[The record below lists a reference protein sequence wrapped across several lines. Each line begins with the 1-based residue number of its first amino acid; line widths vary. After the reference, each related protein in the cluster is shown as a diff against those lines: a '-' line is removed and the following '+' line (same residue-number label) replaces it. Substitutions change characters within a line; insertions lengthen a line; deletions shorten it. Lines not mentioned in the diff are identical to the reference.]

1 MARELLPDET
11 VANWR
16 IVRRLADGGFGTVYE
31 VRHMTTARR
40 AALKVLHAHLVAEP
54 DILARFDREIRV
66 IERVRHPNVVEL
78 VDAGF
83 FIDGRP
89 YLCME
94 LLDGT
99 ELAALIE
106 TRGRMSP
113 RDALVVLQ
121 PLCEALS
128 CAHDQGVIH
137 RDVKAANVFVCTD
150 GRVVLLDFGIA
161 KLSDALAPELT
172 ATQQSIGTPST
183 MAPEQI
189 YGRAVSPRTDV
200 YALGALLFHMVTGR
214 QPFEDA
220 SPTMTQYL
228 HLHARRPKASALA
241 SVPAGLDDVII
252 RAMSIK
258 PDDRFADVSSL
269 LAAVRSALAESPAAP
284 ASDVR
289 RSAILVAAS
298 TADPVEH
305 DAALFD
311 DLEGLLPAAERWLA
325 GRAYQLGLELGASA
339 VFVHARATADEAI
352 ADALALADHLAVRPA
367 RDDRVRVGV
376 CVHAGTDVL
385 RLEAWSVPD
394 RFEGVWVT
402 SAADPSSPS
411 TKRVKA

>member
-1 MARELLPDET
+1 MKTGRS
-11 VANWR
+11 
-16 IVRRLADGGFGTVYE
+16 
-31 VRHMTTARR
+31 

-83 FIDGRP
+83 FTDGRP

-106 TRGRMSP
+106 TRGRMAPS
-113 RDALVVLQ
+113 DALAVLE

-172 ATQQSIGTPST
+172 ATQQSIGTPSS
-183 MAPEQI
+183 MAPEQVN
-189 YGRAVSPRTDV
+189 GRAVDPRTDV
-200 YALGALLFHMVTGR
+200 YALGALLFHMLTGR
-214 QPFEDA
+214 APFEDA
-220 SPTMTQYL
+220 SATMTQYL
-228 HLHARRPKASALA
+228 HLHARRPRASAIA
-241 SVPAGLDDVII
+241 SVSPRLDDVII
-252 RAMSIK
+252 RAMAIK
-258 PDDRFADVSSL
+258 PDDRFSEVSSL
-269 LAAVRSALAESPAAP
+269 LAAVRSALTGSGTILAPIAAQQT
-284 ASDVR
+284 
-289 RSAILVAAS
+289 AILVATS
-298 TADPVEH
+298 TETSEH

-311 DLEGLLPAAERWLA
+311 DLESLLPAAERWLVE
-325 GRAYQLGLELGASA
+325 RSYQVGLELGASA
-339 VFVHARATADEAI
+339 VFVHPRAAASETVADAI
-352 ADALALADHLAVRPA
+352 ALAEHLALRGT
-367 RDDRVRVGV
+367 RDSRVHVGI

-385 RLEAWSVPD
+385 RLEDWNVPD
-394 RFEGVWVT
+394 RFDGVWVT
-402 SAADPSSPS
+402 GAADPSSPQ
-411 TKRVKA
+411 TKRVG